1 MSDNS
6 AGQPVPIHEQELA
19 ESLMEQIAAKPLP
32 DTKAMDGVCLRQGG
46 GRTKPLNDDDLP
58 ASADGVEEEM
68 SGPTLEGSL
77 QANEKADIF
86 VPTSSVEDYLTEGT
100 ALQSK
105 DIKMIASVS
114 NDTRTVEGTVDNP
127 IIVEGDT
134 EGDTDA
140 SASIEDHAKNEEAE
154 MLKTYGLLK
163 ELLSRYTGSE
173 GRAKG
178 IAGKRSFE
186 TYCLSHKL
194 DGEENTRTYL
204 EGQEDWVDKLLE
216 ASEALN
222 AHLHPRKKKLCGALS
237 RAR

>member
-1 MSDNS
+1 MLE
-6 AGQPVPIHEQELA
+6 PLIEQR
-19 ESLMEQIAAKPLP
+19 AAKPPP
-32 DTKAMDGVCLRQGG
+32 DTKAMDGVSPRQGG
-46 GRTKPLNDDDLP
+46 SPGKPLNDDDSS
-58 ASADGVEEEM
+58 ASTDGGGEEL

-77 QANEKADIF
+77 QANEKAYVF
-86 VPTSSVEDYLTEGT
+86 VPTSSAEYYLAEGT

-105 DIKMIASVS
+105 DIKTSVSVS
-114 NDTRTVEGTVDNP
+114 NDTRIVKGTVDSP
-127 IIVEGDT
+127 IIVDGDT
-134 EGDTDA
+134 EGDMDA

-194 DGEENTRTYL
+194 DDVERTRSYL
-204 EGQEDWVDKLLE
+204 EGQEDWVDKLLK

-237 RAR
+237 RPR